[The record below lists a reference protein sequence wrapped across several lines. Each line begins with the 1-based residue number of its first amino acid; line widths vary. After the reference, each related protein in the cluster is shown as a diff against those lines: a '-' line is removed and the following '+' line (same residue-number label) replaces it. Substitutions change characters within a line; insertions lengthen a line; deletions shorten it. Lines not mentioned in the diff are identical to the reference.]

1 MAARRTTSH
10 STSPQQEGGAADE
23 LPPTARAVLGL
34 LSFPGERT
42 GYELKKWA
50 DASLRF
56 FYWSPA
62 ISQIYAELRRL
73 EALGYAT
80 SRRSGPEEPRAKRSY
95 AITEEGRA
103 ALAAWAGGGRDA
115 GPPVLKHP
123 LLLRVWLGHLTA
135 PDHLRA
141 LVTEHIAQTER
152 ELAEVREALA
162 LAAGTEAWSHPQ
174 VALRWSERRLVAEV
188 ELAEAMLDD
197 LAGPG
202 AAGASADSAQG
213 APGADADPT
222 QGAPGTSTDPAPAA
236 LALPVPPQTQP
247 PHKAQPPRRPQ
258 PPHPPRQPSEDA
270 PTPG

>member
-1 MAARRTTSH
+1 MAGRGTT
-10 STSPQQEGGAADE
+10 QQRDEEPSGGG
-23 LPPTARAVLGL
+23 LPPTAWAVLGL

-62 ISQIYAELRRL
+62 LSQIYAELRRL

-103 ALAAWAGGGRDA
+103 ALASWAESGQDA

-141 LVTEHIAQTER
+141 LVAEHIARTR
-152 ELAEVREALA
+152 GELKEVRDALA
-162 LAAGTEAWSHPQ
+162 RADGAREAWSHPR
-174 VALRWSERRLVAEV
+174 VALRWSERRLESEV

-197 LAGPG
+197 LKCLARLERTARTGSQPPG
-202 AAGASADSAQG
+202 QPVADS
-213 APGADADPT
+213 PT
-222 QGAPGTSTDPAPAA
+222 
-236 LALPVPPQTQP
+236 
-247 PHKAQPPRRPQ
+247 
-258 PPHPPRQPSEDA
+258 
-270 PTPG
+270 

>member
-1 MAARRTTSH
+1 MAARRTTSQQQYG
-10 STSPQQEGGAADE
+10 STVSAEGGAV
-23 LPPTARAVLGL
+23 LPPTAWAVLGL

-80 SRRSGPEEPRAKRSY
+80 SRRSGPDAPRTKRAY
-95 AITEEGRA
+95 AITDAGRA
-103 ALAAWAGGGRDA
+103 ALSAWADAGRDV

-135 PDHLRA
+135 PDRLRD
-141 LVTEHIAQTER
+141 LVAEHIARTGD
-152 ELAEVREALA
+152 ELAEVRDALA
-162 LAAGTEAWSHPQ
+162 RAEGADGARAWSHPQ
-174 VALRWSERRLVAEV
+174 VALRWSERRLEAEV
-188 ELAEAMLDD
+188 GLAEAMLAD
-197 LAGPG
+197 LSEL
-202 AAGASADSAQG
+202 AARGGSGDAEAPCGSAAHR
-213 APGADADPT
+213 
-222 QGAPGTSTDPAPAA
+222 PAA
-236 LALPVPPQTQP
+236 AEEPVPPPPGQPVLPPGQP
-247 PHKAQPPRRPQ
+247 PLPPGQ
-258 PPHPPRQPSEDA
+258 YVKDS